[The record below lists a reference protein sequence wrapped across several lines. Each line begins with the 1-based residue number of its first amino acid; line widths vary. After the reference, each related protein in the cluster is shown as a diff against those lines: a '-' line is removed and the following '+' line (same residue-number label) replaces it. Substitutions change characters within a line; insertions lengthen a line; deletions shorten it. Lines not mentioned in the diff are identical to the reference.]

1 MSKRTWAAGK
11 PKKKPDLNIGAV
23 SEELLQAVS
32 ALYGEKDKEGK
43 HRSLKNM
50 VAELGELGY
59 GGLNPIKVRKLLIT
73 AGVYESEV
81 ATQVLKF
88 HMAGKTVDEIERL
101 LQLSLASVHSYLPY
115 EKNIYKLD
123 QIPGGDI
130 SVGAERQHL
139 YKSRQQAVK
148 QLQKNPGEDALWN
161 ALVLFAGYPFKTSK
175 GLEFTYTI
183 KKKHNGEV
191 GNELAITRKEKT
203 ITKATVFVAYEK
215 VLEFGGVV
223 SGPKKL
229 GTFGASY
236 LYSIFQ
242 RLGLI
247 SISE

>member
-11 PKKKPDLNIGAV
+11 PKKKPGLNIDAI
-23 SEELLQAVS
+23 SEDLLQAVS
-32 ALYGEKDKEGK
+32 ELYTEKDADGK
-43 HRSLKNM
+43 HCSLNTM

-81 ATQVLKF
+81 AEQVFKF
-88 HMAGKTVDEIERL
+88 HKAGKTVDEIGRL
-101 LQLSLASVHSYLPY
+101 LQLSRASVHSYLPY
-115 EKNIYKLD
+115 EKIIYKLD
-123 QIPGGDI
+123 QVPDGDI
-130 SVGAERQHL
+130 SVGAERQRL
-139 YKSRQQAVK
+139 YKARQQAVK

-183 KKKHNGEV
+183 KKKHNGEA
-191 GNELAITRKEKT
+191 GNEFVITRKEKT
-203 ITKATVFVAYEK
+203 ITKATVLVAYK
-215 VLEFGGVV
+215 QVLELGGMV

-236 LYSIFQ
+236 LYPIFI
-242 RLGLI
+242 RFGI
-247 SISE
+247 I